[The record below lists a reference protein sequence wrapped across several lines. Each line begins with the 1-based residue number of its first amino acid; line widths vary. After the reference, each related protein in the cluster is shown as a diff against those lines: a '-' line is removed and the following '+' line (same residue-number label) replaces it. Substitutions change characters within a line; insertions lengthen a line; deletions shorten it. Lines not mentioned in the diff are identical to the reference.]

1 MMLCED
7 ASLLTDDLNSSV
19 LTNDN
24 STDNQTD
31 VITSD
36 EEDADSAAVMWRKHN
51 PDVFKDTENSISK
64 VG

>member
-1 MMLCED
+1 MLCED

-19 LTNDN
+19 LTDDN
-24 STDNQTD
+24 SPNHQTD

-36 EEDADSAAVMWRKHN
+36 EEDSDSAAVMWRKNN
-51 PDVFKDTENSISK
+51 PDVFKDTESSISK